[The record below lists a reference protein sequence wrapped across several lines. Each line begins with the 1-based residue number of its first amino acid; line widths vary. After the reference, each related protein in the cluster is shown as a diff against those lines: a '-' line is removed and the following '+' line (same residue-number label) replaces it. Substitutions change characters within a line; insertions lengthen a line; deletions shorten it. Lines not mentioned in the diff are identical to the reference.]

1 MPLGVPSFPWGDMF
15 SSHGKYPNWIIVAK
29 NILEHLQCQ
38 RVSSVTV
45 RHFRNPYLPRPSKI
59 GGTHMYILHWLELIQ
74 WSTRPI
80 NWNKTKRNDKT
91 AWNEQETSNGGSPR
105 NLVEHTINQ
114 WTAERTR
121 AKHTRLDNLY
131 GMWVAFLLSRTR
143 SWPWCKT
150 WRNRQ
155 VNSADLASNLSKEP
169 KSPLAVNSDFNGSAR
184 SRRAEPIFL
193 ASQSAELSK
202 YSRVWL
208 LLILLIAT
216 ALPACPVADKQ
227 SHQIYWPIFWDSGKH
242 RNW

>member
-45 RHFRNPYLPRPSKI
+45 RRFRNPYLPRPSKI

-131 GMWVAFLLSRTR
+131 GMWVAYLLSRTR

-150 WRNRQ
+150 WRNTNPVPYIEQ
-155 VNSADLASNLSKEP
+155 VGSFGQSQNVTGRIMATTANCDRPWQKLLS
-169 KSPLAVNSDFNGSAR
+169 
-184 SRRAEPIFL
+184 I
-193 ASQSAELSK
+193 
-202 YSRVWL
+202 
-208 LLILLIAT
+208 
-216 ALPACPVADKQ
+216 
-227 SHQIYWPIFWDSGKH
+227 
-242 RNW
+242 